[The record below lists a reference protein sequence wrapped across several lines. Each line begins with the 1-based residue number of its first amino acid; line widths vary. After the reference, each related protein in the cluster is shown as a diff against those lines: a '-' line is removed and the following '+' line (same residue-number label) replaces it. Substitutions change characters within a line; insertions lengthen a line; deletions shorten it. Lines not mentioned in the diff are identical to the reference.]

1 MECEMWCWRKV
12 KAAFW
17 ACKRAALG
25 GQSLPFC
32 KLKRLLP
39 ARKKAASA
47 CQMSCFCM
55 SNELLLHVKR
65 AASARQ
71 KEGFEIEK
79 AMGLKDKG
87 SRKRPGCRR
96 SRASKGVFIYLIFK

>member
-1 MECEMWCWRKV
+1 MWCWRKV
-12 KAAFW
+12 
-17 ACKRAALG
+17 
-25 GQSLPFC
+25 
-32 KLKRLLP
+32 KRLLP

-65 AASARQ
+65 VASACQ

-87 SRKRPGCRR
+87 SRKRPRGGARPGR
-96 SRASKGVFIYLIFK
+96 KRGFFFFIF